1 MPRPRM
7 ALASL
12 VSLAAQGDGD
22 AFRDLVEP
30 HVAAALGMSRVLLG
44 SRDDAADAVQDG
56 MLAAWRGLPALRE
69 PEAFP
74 AWFRK
79 LVIRASMR
87 RVRSR
92 RPVVELDLEIAA
104 PGSHLEH
111 AVQWRGL
118 QRAFRSLDAQ
128 DRLVLTLRH
137 LWGASVAEAATLLG
151 VPEGTVKSQTHHAM
165 DRLRAAYAAEERR

>member
-1 MPRPRM
+1 MPRPRV

-44 SRDDAADAVQDG
+44 SHDDAADAVQDG

-92 RPVVELDLEIAA
+92 RPVVELTVDIAA
-104 PGSHLEH
+104 PGRDLER
-111 AVQWRGL
+111 AVQSRQL
-118 QRAFRSLDAQ
+118 HRAFRSLDAQ

-137 LWGASVAEAATLLG
+137 LWGMSLAEVATVLEI
-151 VPEGTVKSQTHHAM
+151 PEGTVKSRTHHAM
-165 DRLRAAYAAEERR
+165 DRLRAAHAAEERR

>member
-56 MLAAWRGLPALRE
+56 MLAAWRGLPGLRE

-79 LVIRASMR
+79 LVTRASMR

-92 RPVVELDLEIAA
+92 RPVVELDLETAA
-104 PGSHLEH
+104 PDSDLER

-137 LWGASVAEAATLLG
+137 LWGMSLAEAALVLEI
-151 VPEGTVKSQTHHAM
+151 PEGTVKSRTHHAM
-165 DRLRAAYAAEERR
+165 DRLRAAHAAEERR